1 MNLLDLTSGTLL
13 LWRLDMKR
21 HADTWDSGEGAFQK
35 GGRWNPRGLP
45 VVYCSQDPAT
55 AILEV
60 AAHKGMEAL
69 DTARHVMTCARIA
82 NTRLIHVVM
91 PEQIPNANWLLPGSP
106 SRGQQ
111 NFGRD
116 LLQQHPFVAVPSTV
130 SRHSWN
136 VMFCPPMAPGS
147 YTLEWQEDF
156 ALDPRLNPPDS

>member
-1 MNLLDLTSGTLL
+1 VNTLDLASGTLL
-13 LWRLDMKR
+13 IWRLDMKR
-21 HADTWDSGEGAFQK
+21 HAGTWDSGEGAFQK

-60 AAHKGMEAL
+60 AAHKGFDAL
-69 DTARHVMTCARIA
+69 DTARHVMTCARITD
-82 NTRLIHVVM
+82 TRRIHVVKS
-91 PEQIPNANWLLPGSP
+91 EQIANRHWLIPGSP

-111 NFGRD
+111 NFGRG
-116 LLQQHPFVAVPSTV
+116 LLQQHSFVAVPSTV

-136 VMFCPPMAPGS
+136 VMFCPHFALGMYA
-147 YTLEWQEDF
+147 LDWQEDF